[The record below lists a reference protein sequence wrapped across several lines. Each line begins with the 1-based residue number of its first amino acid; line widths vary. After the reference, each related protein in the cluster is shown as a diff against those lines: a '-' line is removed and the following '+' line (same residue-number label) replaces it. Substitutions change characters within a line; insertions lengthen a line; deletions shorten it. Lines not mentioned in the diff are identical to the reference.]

1 MAANDDLARLDGV
14 DHVVVL
20 MMENRSFDHMLGYL
34 QMAGMDVNGLTGTE
48 TNPDDTGKPVKV
60 FEFPP
65 DFTAF
70 HKPGE
75 PLDESLDPCH
85 DPDDVA
91 EQIANR
97 NKGFVKNFIAKKN
110 PPPEHRNLPMGYF
123 TATHLP
129 VYDYLAHTFCVC
141 DSWHSSIPGD
151 TMPNRCYSIAGEEGP
166 SVVGKLDIFSHLVGS
181 AVWSELESI
190 PIYDLKAFTG
200 HLDDSQWR
208 WYSHDPATLRAV
220 DGEYRRLF
228 HRRKDNFAY
237 FSKKT
242 VSLELE
248 AAEVLF
254 VGGSF
259 LDDAANGTLRDV
271 SWIDPNFIDLQIF
284 DPTGDD
290 DHPPSDIHAGQ
301 GLVLDLF
308 EALVNSPQWNETVLV
323 ITYDEH
329 GGFHDHVHPPRVPK
343 ADRGKYRPYETYGVR
358 VPALVIGP
366 RVQKHPCS
374 TFFDHTSLINTILRR
389 FAKDPDR
396 ALGAM
401 PHRVRSAQHIGSCL
415 LDEPRTDVG
424 PADLAKPIADLHQKL
439 RGWKHQAAALRHAQP
454 NARSLSPDGAG
465 HPLVM
470 HEFQENFL
478 KLALTMRHL
487 GLPSGRP

>member
-1 MAANDDLARLDGV
+1 MAADDDLARLQGV
-14 DHVVVL
+14 EHIVVL

-34 QMAGMDVNGLTGTE
+34 TQAGMPVNGLTGRE
-48 TNPDDTGKPVKV
+48 TNPDDAGKPVKV
-60 FEFPP
+60 FEYPP

-85 DPDDVA
+85 DPADVA
-91 EQIANR
+91 QQLKGG
-97 NKGFVKNFIAKKN
+97 NKGFVKNFIAQKA
-110 PPPEHRNLPMGYF
+110 PLPEHRNLPMGHF

-129 VYDYLAHTFCVC
+129 VYDFLAHTFCVC
-141 DSWHSSIPGD
+141 DAWHSSIPGD

-166 SVVGKLDIFSHLVGS
+166 SVAHELDLFSHLVGS
-181 AVWSELESI
+181 TVWSKLENI
-190 PIYDLKAFTG
+190 PVYDLKAFTR
-200 HLDDSQWR
+200 HLDHTQWR

-220 DGEYRRLF
+220 DGRYRQLF
-228 HRRKDNFAY
+228 HLSKDNFAY

-259 LDDAANGTLRDV
+259 LDDAANGKLRDV

-308 EALVNSPQWNETVLV
+308 QALVNSPQWEDTVLV

-329 GGFHDHVHPPRVPK
+329 GGFYDHVVPPPVPAGDGGRYK
-343 ADRGKYRPYETYGVR
+343 TYGVR

-366 RVQKHPCS
+366 RVKNGVCS
-374 TFFDHTSLINTILRR
+374 TFFDHTSLISTILRR
-389 FAKDPDR
+389 FAQHPDQ
-396 ALGAM
+396 ALAAM
-401 PHRVRSAQHIGSCL
+401 PSRVRAAEHVGACL

-424 PADLAKPIADLHQKL
+424 PADLGKPIADLHAKV
-439 RGWKHQAAALRHAQP
+439 GAWKHEAAALRRAQP
-454 NARSLSPDGAG
+454 SARSLAPDGAG
-465 HPLVM
+465 HPLVL
-470 HEFQENFL
+470 HDFQEQFL
-478 KLALTMRHL
+478 KFALTMRRL
-487 GLPSGRP
+487 GQPPGRP